1 MRIAITGAH
10 GVGKSTLAAR
20 ISDALGLPELPTP
33 GRTLA
38 ARGLP
43 VNETATVSSQLIA
56 WLLQF
61 RLERECANWV
71 ASRSLIDVWAY
82 TVLAAARYEQDPVEA
97 ALLQEL
103 ARVTPLTLA
112 GAYNALIYVPVGIA
126 LIADEVRS
134 ADAAFQRATDEAIR
148 NALSEWSI
156 PHVMI
161 DVRDSDAVTLLA
173 ERLAHDAGSER
184 SV

>member
-20 ISDALGLPELPTP
+20 ISEALGLPELPTP

-61 RLERECANWV
+61 HLERERSAWV

-103 ARVTPLTLA
+103 ACATPHALA
-112 GAYNALIYVPVGIA
+112 GAYDTLIYVPVGIA
-126 LIADEVRS
+126 LIADDVRS
-134 ADAAFQRATDEAIR
+134 ADATFQRATDETIR
-148 NALSEWSI
+148 NALSGWSI
-156 PHVMI
+156 PHVTI
-161 DVRDSDAVTLLA
+161 DVRESAAVTTLINQLA
-173 ERLAHDAGSER
+173 DTH
-184 SV
+184 VF